1 MGNLDFD
8 TANVEL
14 EETTDD
20 FKPLPEGTYIA
31 EIQEGVVKTGKA
43 GENYLEISMKILD
56 ENRWVWDRFFL
67 WYDSSPKAKK
77 VANERFAELAFALGM
92 KKVGDTD
99 ELYLKRVQVKLGIEP
114 ANGQYSAK
122 NNVVMYSSV
131 TDSPSAAVNP
141 GQPAAATTPPWA

>member
-56 ENRWVWDRFFL
+56 E
-67 WYDSSPKAKK
+67 K
-77 VANERFAELAFALGM
+77 
-92 KKVGDTD
+92 
-99 ELYLKRVQVKLGIEP
+99 Q
-114 ANGQYSAK
+114 K
-122 NNVVMYSSV
+122 NF
-131 TDSPSAAVNP
+131 
-141 GQPAAATTPPWA
+141 G